1 MRNFIFLSALFAF
14 VFVYEFDFTYAQ
26 TAPAFIPKTVF
37 MPSYVPAP
45 LASTRA
51 PMFNALFPG
60 IEPTQASAVLD
71 GGAAKKFREMCG
83 NPMGAAFCGMSVVA
97 ATSSVKNLVASDKAK
112 EGASALQCVGQS
124 CGNGSQQNGVGFYTG
139 SGGTNGGSS
148 AARSGQIPGYMPA
161 NVRRNLESSAKEI
174 LRDMKGKGYA
184 FDPNTNLVTTPR
196 GSFDA
201 GLLRTADGMKAAG
214 FSDAEVAAAQSGLA
228 EVSSEMAK
236 NLAALDKNVS
246 GAKNIDGGEESSGG
260 GRALYRGKSGSGGD
274 DAMAAYLASLQ
285 AANRKPAS
293 APSLQGLS
301 VIVKGE
307 PIGIAGG
314 NIFETINTRYGKLRE
329 QGVVGNVSP

>member
-26 TAPAFIPKTVF
+26 TAPPIILKPVF
-37 MPSYVPAP
+37 MTSYVPAP
-45 LASTRA
+45 IPATHPNIMSFLPKGVDPLLANGGKDGVA
-51 PMFNALFPG
+51 
-60 IEPTQASAVLD
+60 AS
-71 GGAAKKFREMCG
+71 KFREMCG
-83 NPMGAAFCGMSVVA
+83 NPMGAAFCGMSVIA
-97 ATSSVKNLVASDKAK
+97 ATSSIKNLVASDKAK

-148 AARSGQIPGYMPA
+148 VARSGQIPGYIPA

-184 FDPNTNLVTTPR
+184 FDPKTNLVTTPR

-201 GLLRTADGMKAAG
+201 GLLGSAAGMKQAG
-214 FSDAEVAAAQSGLA
+214 FSPEEIAAAQSGLA

-260 GRALYRGKSGSGGD
+260 GRALYRGKTGSGGD